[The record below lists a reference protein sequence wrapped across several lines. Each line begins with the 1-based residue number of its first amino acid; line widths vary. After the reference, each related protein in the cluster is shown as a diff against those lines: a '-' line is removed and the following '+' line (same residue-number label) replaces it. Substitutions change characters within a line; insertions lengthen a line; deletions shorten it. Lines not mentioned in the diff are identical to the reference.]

1 MGIPHALQRNKKF
14 AKQFP
19 YFVSFVYNNPN
30 VQIAILATVHDNQTN
45 DEKKVG
51 QTIHLNH
58 RGWAKGEDARLY
70 TEIYEAWLNNGRNYN
85 NLNSKHIA
93 KLLTIHRYYPQF
105 YETMEEQKRFDYLAN
120 INALYRAHATKC
132 EDLIHRINQHIAAHE
147 NEDIDIQPFTNI
159 KEHTEGPYFLKNLEQ
174 KFKEAQENKII
185 YVQNTLF

>member
-19 YFVSFVYNNPN
+19 YFVSFVYNNPS
-30 VQIAILATVHDNQTN
+30 VQLAILAVIYNSQTN
-45 DEKKVG
+45 DEKKIG
-51 QTIHLNH
+51 QTIYLNH
-58 RGWAKGEDARLY
+58 EGIAKGEDARLY
-70 TEIYEAWLNNGRNYN
+70 TEIYKTWLGNGKDYN

-105 YETMEEQKRFDYLAN
+105 CRKMVEQKRFNYLAN
-120 INALYRAHATKC
+120 VNALYEAHAVKC
-132 EDLIHRINQHIAAHE
+132 EDLIHRINQYIAAHE
-147 NEDIDIQPFTNI
+147 NEDIDIRPFMNI
-159 KEHTEGPYFLKNLEQ
+159 KEKTEGPYFLKNLEQ